1 MFDIG
6 LQGDDPC
13 EGNGPLIPVIPFLFA
28 YLVRLRR
35 CGEAR

>member
-1 MFDIG
+1 MMDNA
-6 LQGDDPC
+6 LPADDPC
-13 EGNGPLIPVIPFLFA
+13 EGIDPFYPFLFA